1 MINYSYIDYVNL
13 MDLAI
18 SLCNLRSN
26 NSQEERQKLEEH
38 FNNKLNTLLEQIHGH
53 LQQQDAKIDKI
64 LTMLEARED
73 DTRRD
78 FR

>member
-1 MINYSYIDYVNL
+1 MTNYSYIDYVNL

-38 FNNKLNTLLEQIHGH
+38 FNDKLNTLLEQINGH

-64 LTMLEARED
+64 LTMLEAP
-73 DTRRD
+73 
-78 FR
+78 

>member
-1 MINYSYIDYVNL
+1 MSNYSYIDYVNL

-38 FNNKLNTLLEQIHGH
+38 FNNKLNILLEKIHGH

-64 LTMLEARED
+64 LTMLEAHED
-73 DTRRD
+73 DS
-78 FR
+78 

>member
-18 SLCNLRSN
+18 SLHNFRSN

-38 FNNKLNTLLEQIHGH
+38 FNNKLNILLEKINRH

-64 LTMLEARED
+64 LSRLEVNED
-73 DTRRD
+73 DS
-78 FR
+78 

>member
-18 SLCNLRSN
+18 SLRNLRSN
-26 NSQEERQKLEEH
+26 TSQEERQKLEEH
-38 FNNKLNTLLEQIHGH
+38 FNNKLNILLEQINGH

-73 DTRRD
+73 DN
-78 FR
+78 

>member
-18 SLCNLRSN
+18 SLRNLRSN

-38 FNNKLNTLLEQIHGH
+38 FNNKLNTLLEQINGH

-73 DTRRD
+73 DN
-78 FR
+78 

>member
-1 MINYSYIDYVNL
+1 MANYSYIDYVNL

-38 FNNKLNTLLEQIHGH
+38 FNDKLNTLLEQINGH

-64 LTMLEARED
+64 LTMLEAHED
-73 DTRRD
+73 DS
-78 FR
+78 

>member
-38 FNNKLNTLLEQIHGH
+38 FNNKLNTLLEQINGH

-73 DTRRD
+73 DN
-78 FR
+78 

>member
-1 MINYSYIDYVNL
+1 MTNYSFIDYVNL

-38 FNNKLNTLLEQIHGH
+38 VNNKLNTLLEQIHGH

-64 LTMLEARED
+64 LTMLEAHED
-73 DTRRD
+73 DS
-78 FR
+78 

>member
-1 MINYSYIDYVNL
+1 MVNYSYIDYVNL

-38 FNNKLNTLLEQIHGH
+38 FNDKLNTLLEQINGH

-64 LTMLEARED
+64 LTMLEAYED
-73 DTRRD
+73 DN
-78 FR
+78 

>member
-1 MINYSYIDYVNL
+1 MINYNYIDYVNL

-38 FNNKLNTLLEQIHGH
+38 FNNKLNILLEQIHGH
-53 LQQQDAKIDKI
+53 LQQQDTKIDKI
-64 LTMLEARED
+64 LNILEAHED
-73 DTRRD
+73 DN
-78 FR
+78 

>member
-1 MINYSYIDYVNL
+1 MINYNYIDYVNL

-38 FNNKLNTLLEQIHGH
+38 FNNKLNTLLEQINGH

-73 DTRRD
+73 DN
-78 FR
+78 

>member
-1 MINYSYIDYVNL
+1 MTNYSYIDYVNL

-38 FNNKLNTLLEQIHGH
+38 FNDKLNTLLEQINGH

-64 LTMLEARED
+64 LTMLEAHED
-73 DTRRD
+73 DN
-78 FR
+78 

>member
-38 FNNKLNTLLEQIHGH
+38 FNNKLNTLLEQVNGH

-73 DTRRD
+73 DN
-78 FR
+78 

>member
-1 MINYSYIDYVNL
+1 MANYSYIDYVNL

-38 FNNKLNTLLEQIHGH
+38 FNNELNILLEQIHGH

-64 LTMLEARED
+64 LTMLEAYED
-73 DTRRD
+73 DN
-78 FR
+78 